1 MGKNEETKDTT
12 SGTIRLRGLD
22 DGDSGPAPG
31 GGGGMVDTVLSRRVS
46 LFGPSNLDR
55 AVFCRNLSTLI
66 EVGIPLLRALK
77 MLARRTEHTK
87 LAKAVGSVADRVEEG
102 QSISQA
108 MDEHRR
114 IFSPLVVSIVRVGE
128 VGGILEGSLTRLADI
143 METKASIRR
152 KIRSASM
159 YPAVTLTVALAVIVL
174 IMVKAVPMFQEMYRE
189 AESELP
195 GPTQFIIGLSGILT
209 SYPLPLDRPLHRR
222 RSSATCTSSRP
233 RRTLEFLSQASLRIP
248 GIRTISRQIAVA
260 RFSRTLSNLL
270 AAGIPLSEALSITAD
285 TNENTVVRRVLTK
298 VQQQRRGGQQ
308 DGRPTR
314 QRAVFP
320 NMVVDMIAIGE
331 ETGTLDRMLDKIAD
345 IYDDEVDAALTGIS
359 SIIEPVLIVCS
370 AASSSSSPSRSCSPT
385 STWSTSSDAPEPI
398 SHQSGSPGSASGS
411 RGTFAL

>member
-1 MGKNEETKDTT
+1 MGKNEETKDSS
-12 SGTIRLRGLD
+12 SGTVRLRGLD

-31 GGGGMVDTVLSRRVS
+31 GGGVADAVLSRRVS

-77 MLARRTEHTK
+77 MLAKRTEHAK

-108 MDEHRR
+108 MEEHRR
-114 IFSPLVVSIVRVGE
+114 TFSPLVVSIVRVGE

-143 METKASIRR
+143 METKAAIRR

-189 AESELP
+189 AESDLP
-195 GPTQFIIGLSGILT
+195 GPTQFIIALSGILT
-209 SYPLPLDRPLHRR
+209 RFLFLWIVLFIGAVIGYMYFITTPPGR
-222 RSSATCTSSRP
+222 
-233 RRTLEFLSQASLRIP
+233 EFLSQASLRIP
-248 GIRTISRQIAVA
+248 GIRTIARQIAVA

-298 VQQQRRGGQQ
+298 VQHSVEEGNKMGAQLASAR
-308 DGRPTR
+308 
-314 QRAVFP
+314 VFP

-345 IYDDEVDAALTGIS
+345 IYDDEVDSALSGIS
-359 SIIEPVLIVCS
+359 SIIEPVLIVMLGGVV
-370 AASSSSSPSRSCSPT
+370 
-385 STWSTSSDAPEPI
+385 I
-398 SHQSGSPGSASGS
+398 
-411 RGTFAL
+411 FIALAVMLPYFNLVNVIT